1 MYDEDLVSIGV
12 IRGAYGL
19 RGEVRVAPLTDF
31 PERFNKMEKVF
42 VVGPGVRTLMNVE
55 NTRTANQTILFKFQG
70 IDSRETA
77 EGMRGRYLM
86 VPENEVYP
94 LPEGSYYYFQLKG
107 LQVYDQELG
116 YLGIL
121 QDILE
126 TGANDVYSIKSE
138 EYGEI
143 LIPAIKEVV
152 LKVDLEKKEMQIKLL
167 PGLLD

>member
-1 MYDEDLVSIGV
+1 MNDEDLVSIGV

-19 RGEVRVAPLTDF
+19 RGEVKVAPLTDF
-31 PERFNKMEKVF
+31 PERFNKMENVF
-42 VVGPGVRTLMNVE
+42 VVGPEGRTLMTVE
-55 NTRTANQTILFKFQG
+55 NTRTSNQTFLFKFREV
-70 IDSRETA
+70 DSREIA
-77 EGMRGRYLM
+77 EGLRGQHLM

-94 LPEGSYYYFQLKG
+94 LPEGSYYHFQLKG

-121 QDILE
+121 QDVLE

-138 EYGEI
+138 KFGVV
-143 LIPAIKEVV
+143 LIPAIKDVV
-152 LKVDLEKKEMQIKLL
+152 LQVDLQKGEMQIKLL

>member
-31 PERFNKMEKVF
+31 PERFDKMEKVF
-42 VVGPGVRTLMNVE
+42 VVGPGVKTLMNIE
-55 NTRTANQTILFKFQG
+55 YTRTANQTVLLKFQG
-70 IDSRETA
+70 IDLREKA

-86 VPENEVYP
+86 IPEDEVYP
-94 LPEGSYYYFQLKG
+94 LPEGGYYHFQLKG
-107 LQVYDQELG
+107 LTVYDQERG
-116 YLGIL
+116 YLGVL

-152 LKVDLEKKEMQIKLL
+152 LRVDLEKKEMQVKLL

>member
-31 PERFNKMEKVF
+31 PERFDKMEKVF
-42 VVGPGVRTLMNVE
+42 VVGSGVRALMNVE

-77 EGMRGRYLM
+77 EGMRGQHLM
-86 VPENEVYP
+86 IPENEVYP
-94 LPEGSYYYFQLKG
+94 LPEGSYYHFQLKG
-107 LQVYDQELG
+107 LRVYDQERG

-121 QDILE
+121 QDRL
-126 TGANDVYSIKSE
+126 VYWKQE
-138 EYGEI
+138 PMMF
-143 LIPAIKEVV
+143 IP
-152 LKVDLEKKEMQIKLL
+152 
-167 PGLLD
+167 